1 MGENE
6 CQISQN
12 YILHM
17 KIVEFYL
24 YNHNSYEILHLF
36 RLKGLSKIVA
46 NTRWDVQL
54 VLLFVPDKFLQVTR
68 GAHNP
73 ILPVVITHAL
83 HAWLSHTCIH
93 YNLSRNIHIKI
104 LHTDLI
110 P

>member
-6 CQISQN
+6 RQISQN

-17 KIVEFYL
+17 KFVEFYL

-36 RLKGLSKIVA
+36 RLKGLSKIVT
-46 NTRWDVQL
+46 NTRWDVQ
-54 VLLFVPDKFLQVTR
+54 Q
-68 GAHNP
+68 AHNS
-73 ILPVVITHAL
+73 ILLVVITHAL

>member
-6 CQISQN
+6 RQISQN

-17 KIVEFYL
+17 KFVEFYL

-36 RLKGLSKIVA
+36 RLKGLSKIVT
-46 NTRWDVQL
+46 NTRWDVQ
-54 VLLFVPDKFLQVTR
+54 Q
-68 GAHNP
+68 AHNP